1 VIVECNAWTLPQE
14 RYNTEWVKEKG
25 VGVVLHSFSEIVTGV
40 RQLLQP
46 GELARLRK
54 NVAALRNEAVFE
66 IPEILAGLLAGNS
79 SAPQAANGHLEGVA
93 SR

>member
-1 VIVECNAWTLPQE
+1 
-14 RYNTEWVKEKG
+14 
-25 VGVVLHSFSEIVTGV
+25 
-40 RQLLQP
+40 
-46 GELARLRK
+46 LARLRK